1 MKRVAAV
8 AIAFMLLAA
17 ACLKTPSPPGPPPK
31 QPIKGKLPTEVV
43 DEVWRLATQGE
54 LLTPDGWRRACGFF
68 SSPTPFPG
76 NKVILVMSNDWG
88 PAFQVGSRDDAA
100 EVDLGYFALGKIDS
114 ALRYAD
120 TPQTGHEMV
129 KTAFAYHLV
138 PIPSYLEMMG
148 PDGKTLV
155 EKRPVGYR
163 EWQIQGAPDP
173 SVTWT
178 TVNTAIRYVLEKRE
192 QATDPTLR
200 KNADQTL
207 IKLLQMN

>member
-1 MKRVAAV
+1 VKRAAPA
-8 AIAFMLLAA
+8 AIALFLLTA
-17 ACLKTPSPPGPPPK
+17 ACLKPPSPPEPPPQ
-31 QPIKGKLPTEVV
+31 QPIEGKSPTEVV

-54 LLTPDGWRRACGFF
+54 LLTPDGWRGACGFF

-100 EVDLGYFALGKIDS
+100 EVDLGYFAIGKIDT
-114 ALRYAD
+114 ALRYTD
-120 TPQTGHEMV
+120 TPSRYM

-138 PIPSYLEMMG
+138 PVLSYMKIMG

-163 EWQIQGAPDP
+163 EWQIQGSPE
-173 SVTWT
+173 SQWT
-178 TVNTAIRYVLEKRE
+178 TVNTAIRYVLEKRDN
-192 QATDPTLR
+192 ATDPTIK

-207 IKLLQMN
+207 AKLLQMH

>member
-1 MKRVAAV
+1 
-8 AIAFMLLAA
+8 
-17 ACLKTPSPPGPPPK
+17 
-31 QPIKGKLPTEVV
+31 
-43 DEVWRLATQGE
+43 
-54 LLTPDGWRRACGFF
+54 
-68 SSPTPFPG
+68 
-76 NKVILVMSNDWG
+76 
-88 PAFQVGSRDDAA
+88 
-100 EVDLGYFALGKIDS
+100 
-114 ALRYAD
+114 
-120 TPQTGHEMV
+120 
-129 KTAFAYHLV
+129 
-138 PIPSYLEMMG
+138 
-148 PDGKTLV
+148 LV

>member
-1 MKRVAAV
+1 MKRAAAA
-8 AIAFMLLAA
+8 AIALLLLTA
-17 ACLKTPSPPGPPPK
+17 ACLKPPSPPGPPPQ

-68 SSPTPFPG
+68 SRPTPFPE

-88 PAFQVGSRDDAA
+88 PAFQVGSREDAA

-114 ALRYAD
+114 TLRYTN
-120 TPQTGHEMV
+120 TPSKYM
-129 KTAFAYHLV
+129 KAAFAYHLV
-138 PIPSYLEMMG
+138 PVPSYLEMMG
-148 PDGKTLV
+148 SDGKTLV

-163 EWQIQGAPDP
+163 EWQIQDSPE
-173 SVTWT
+173 SEWT
-178 TVNTAIRYVLEKRE
+178 TVNTAIRYVLEKRDK
-192 QATDPTLR
+192 AIDTTVR

-207 IKLLQMN
+207 AILLQMH

>member
-1 MKRVAAV
+1 VKRVAA
-8 AIAFMLLAA
+8 AGIALILLTA
-17 ACLKTPSPPGPPPK
+17 ACLKAPRPSGPPK
-31 QPIKGKLPTEVV
+31 QPIKGKSPTEVV

-54 LLTPDGWRRACGFF
+54 LLTPDGWRQACGFF

-76 NKVILVMSNDWG
+76 NKLILVMSNDWG
-88 PAFQVGSRDDAA
+88 PAFQVGSKDDAA
-100 EVDLGYFALGKIDS
+100 EVELGYFAIGKIDS
-114 ALRYAD
+114 ALRYTD
-120 TPQTGHEMV
+120 TPSKYIKTG
-129 KTAFAYHLV
+129 FAYHLV
-138 PIPSYLEMMG
+138 PVPSYMEMMG

-207 IKLLQMN
+207 AKLLQMH